1 MLCYCLHASI
11 PKALRVCKESRHEA
25 LKRYQPAFFPG
36 LYVDFQ
42 TDIFFDTS
50 ATVYKHLVNLYK
62 TWSGEFKKMQY
73 LAAHWVDCEDLLPLL
88 EPGCLPSAKKVIM
101 VENGKEVD
109 AVQEP
114 VIRLREKKDE
124 QEFMAVILRV
134 ISCKM
139 KRKGYE
145 VRLGVVG
152 ERGLRLGNYELDF

>member
-1 MLCYCLHASI
+1 
-11 PKALRVCKESRHEA
+11 
-25 LKRYQPAFFPG
+25 
-36 LYVDFQ
+36 
-42 TDIFFDTS
+42 
-50 ATVYKHLVNLYK
+50 
-62 TWSGEFKKMQY
+62 
-73 LAAHWVDCEDLLPLL
+73 
-88 EPGCLPSAKKVIM
+88 
-101 VENGKEVD
+101 
-109 AVQEP
+109 